1 MFFCKR
7 MQNVAFIWKEHIPN
21 PRSFFN
27 IYIYCRYIRY
37 IKIYIDIYIYRYLYI
52 IICWKKNAAFFY
64 VLFFARFAIFVWLT
78 KPKRMLCSFI
88 KNVKERKNVPFFYK
102 ERKRTQKTLHSFLK
116 NGKERKN
123 VAFFWKKRVPNPGFF
138 VAN

>member
-78 KPKRMLCSFI
+78 KPKRGQHSFAFFNKKRKRTQRMPRLFI
-88 KNVKERKNVPFFYK
+88 KNVKERKRMLNSFKKNIK
-102 ERKRTQKTLHSFLK
+102 ERKEHRILL
-116 NGKERKN
+116 
-123 VAFFWKKRVPNPGFF
+123 
-138 VAN
+138 